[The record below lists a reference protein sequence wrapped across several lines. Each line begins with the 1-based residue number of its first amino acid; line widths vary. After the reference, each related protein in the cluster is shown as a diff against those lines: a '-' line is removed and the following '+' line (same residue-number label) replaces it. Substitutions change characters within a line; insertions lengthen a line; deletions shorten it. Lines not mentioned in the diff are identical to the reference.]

1 MLVQTT
7 FNYLKIS
14 SEVVQNSSN
23 RSNIIVEVNRGM
35 DYSLEHH
42 VKELARSG
50 DPHVGVEKQ
59 DETDHNRS
67 QRSNPKNPNTI
78 KPV

>member
-1 MLVQTT
+1 
-7 FNYLKIS
+7 
-14 SEVVQNSSN
+14 
-23 RSNIIVEVNRGM
+23 M